1 MRATVA
7 GPPRTGLVSAQIR
20 SASASSTSTSPRN
33 CSKYG
38 CSGLP
43 SEPPP
48 IVRLHY
54 TKDMATAS
62 MTEAP
67 ARALTVLTE
76 EERLFQSTVRRF
88 AKEQIAPYVRE
99 MDEASMFRKDIIRQ
113 FFELGLMGIEIPEE
127 YGGQGGTFFQCVLAV
142 EELSAVDP
150 SAGVIVDVQNT
161 IVNNAIL
168 RWASAEQKR
177 RYLPRLAE
185 NTVASYALSEAGSGS
200 DAFALATR
208 AVDQGDHFLLTG
220 RKLWIT
226 NAAEAGL
233 FLLFANVNP
242 EAGYRGITAFLI
254 ERDFPGFQVGKK
266 EDKLGIRASSTC
278 ELILD
283 NCRVPRE
290 NVMGEIGKGYK
301 IAIETLNEGRIA
313 IGAQMIGLARGAL
326 EHSLAYAKQ
335 RKQFG
340 KTIAEF
346 QGVQFQLAVMA
357 TELEA
362 ARLLVYNG
370 ARLRDNRQPFVTEAA
385 MAKYYASEVAEKVAS
400 KAIEIHG
407 GVGITKDY
415 PVEKLYRDAKIG
427 RIYEG
432 TSNIQL
438 ATIAKNLL
446 GK

>member
-1 MRATVA
+1 MQ
-7 GPPRTGLVSAQIR
+7 VSA
-20 SASASSTSTSPRN
+20 PL
-33 CSKYG
+33 G
-38 CSGLP
+38 
-43 SEPPP
+43 
-48 IVRLHY
+48 
-54 TKDMATAS
+54 TAVQPL
-62 MTEAP
+62 T
-67 ARALTVLTE
+67 ALNE
-76 EERLFQSTVRRF
+76 EEKLFQSTVRQF
-88 AKEQIAPYVRE
+88 ARDEIGPHVRE
-99 MDEASMFRKDIIRQ
+99 MDEAGVFRKDIIRQ

-127 YGGQGGTFFQCVLAV
+127 FGGQAGTFFQCVMAV

-168 RWASAEQKR
+168 RWANAGQKK
-177 RYLPRLAE
+177 RYLPRLAAD
-185 NTVASYALSEAGSGS
+185 TVSSYALSEAGSGS
-200 DAFALATR
+200 DAFAMATR
-208 AVDQGDHFLLTG
+208 AEDRGDHFALNG

-233 FLLFANVNP
+233 FLLFANANP
-242 EAGYRGITAFLI
+242 TAGYRGVTAFLI

-283 NCRVPRE
+283 NCRVPKE
-290 NVMGEIGKGYK
+290 NVMGEVGKGYK

-313 IGAQMIGLARGAL
+313 IGAQMIGLARGAF
-326 EHSLAYAKQ
+326 EHAVAYAKQ

-340 KTIAEF
+340 KTIVEF
-346 QGVQFQLAVMA
+346 QGIQFQLAKMA
-357 TELEA
+357 TQIEA
-362 ARLLVYNG
+362 ARLLVYNA
-370 ARLRDNRQPFVTEAA
+370 ARMRDAGLPFVTEAA
-385 MAKYYASEVAEKVAS
+385 MAKYYSSEIAEEIASR
-400 KAIEIHG
+400 AIEIFG

-438 ATIAKNLL
+438 LTIAKKLL
-446 GK
+446 ER